1 MRILQI
7 IPSISLV
14 YGGPSQM
21 VLGLSAALAAKNI
34 DVTIITTDSNGDI
47 GQLPLDVP
55 LNEPIQQNGYQIIYF
70 RCYPWRRYK
79 FSFSLLQWLNENAR
93 QFDLAHLHAL
103 FSPVTT
109 LAATIA
115 RYHHLPYIIRPCGM
129 LDPADLQKKK
139 RLKQIYATLL
149 ERPNLAGAAA
159 IHFTSKEEAKIS
171 ERFGLGSTAKMPV
184 PRDLDFTGKM
194 PVPQDLG
201 STAKMP
207 VPQDLGSTAKMPVPQ
222 DLGSTAKMPVPRDLD
237 CTGILPVP
245 RDLVIPL
252 GVTAGLFPKRVRESQ
267 VPIILFMSRIEPKKG
282 LDLLIPALE
291 SVLGSGIEFHFIL
304 AGSNPQ
310 DADYETQIKV
320 QIHNSRLAKYTT
332 ITGFV
337 SGDLK
342 VELLTKADLFVLPS
356 YYENFGIAVAEAMAA
371 GVPVVISDRIHIAED
386 IQQAEAGWVRPLEVG
401 AIANSIKSALLNPQE
416 RQRRGL
422 NGKEYAKKHYNW
434 EAIAQQTIDAYQQI
448 LSSIAEGRSPR
459 EVGSSATDSVTD
471 VTDVTDVRKKE

>member
-34 DVTIITTDSNGDI
+34 DVTIITTNSNGDI
-47 GQLPLDVP
+47 GQIPLDVP
-55 LNEPIQQNGYQIIYF
+55 LNQPIQQNGYQIIYF
-70 RCYPWRRYK
+70 RCSPFRRYK
-79 FSFSLLQWLNENAR
+79 FSLSLLYWLNQNVR
-93 QFDLAHLHAL
+93 QFDLAHIHAL

-115 RYHHLPYIIRPCGM
+115 RGHNLPYIIRPCGM

-139 RLKQIYATLL
+139 QLKQIYAALL

-159 IHFTSKEEAKIS
+159 IHFTSKEEARIS
-171 ERFGLGSTAKMPV
+171 ERFGL
-184 PRDLDFTGKM
+184 DCTG
-194 PVPQDLG
+194 
-201 STAKMP
+201 
-207 VPQDLGSTAKMPVPQ
+207 
-222 DLGSTAKMPVPRDLD
+222 KMPVPRDLD
-237 CTGILPVP
+237 CTGKMPVP

-252 GVTAGLFPKRVRESQ
+252 GVTAGLSPKKLRESQ

-291 SVLGSGIEFHFIL
+291 SILESGIEFSFIL

-320 QIHNSRLAKYTT
+320 QIQNSILARYTT

-342 VELLTKADLFVLPS
+342 NEILTNADLFVLPS

-371 GVPVVISDRIHIAED
+371 GVPVAISDRIHIAED
-386 IQQAEAGWVRPLEVG
+386 IRQAEAGWVGPLEVG
-401 AIANSIKSALLNPQE
+401 AIANSIKSALLDPDE

-422 NGKEYAKKHYNW
+422 NGKAYAKKHYNW
-434 EAIAQQTIDAYQQI
+434 DAIAQQTIDAYQHI
-448 LSSIAEGRSPR
+448 LDSIANPNNL
-459 EVGSSATDSVTD
+459 
-471 VTDVTDVRKKE
+471 

>member
-55 LNEPIQQNGYQIIYF
+55 LNQPIKQNGYQIIYF
-70 RCYPWRRYK
+70 RCYPFRRYK
-79 FSFSLLQWLNENAR
+79 FSLSLLQWLNANAK
-93 QFDLAHLHAL
+93 QFDIAHIHAL

-115 RYHHLPYIIRPCGM
+115 RGHKLPYIMRPCGM
-129 LDPADLQKKK
+129 LDPADLQKKQ
-139 RLKQIYATLL
+139 RLKQIYAALL

-159 IHFTSKEEAKIS
+159 IHFTSKQEAKIS
-171 ERFGLGSTAKMPV
+171 ERFGLDS
-184 PRDLDFTGKM
+184 TGKM
-194 PVPQDLG
+194 SVQ
-201 STAKMP
+201 
-207 VPQDLGSTAKMPVPQ
+207 
-222 DLGSTAKMPVPRDLD
+222 
-237 CTGILPVP
+237 

-252 GVTAGLFPKRVRESQ
+252 GVTAGFFPKKLRESQ

-291 SVLGSGIEFHFIL
+291 IILASGIEFHFIL

-310 DADYETQIKV
+310 DADYETRIQLKV
-320 QIHNSRLAKYTT
+320 QNSSLAKHTT

-342 VELLTKADLFVLPS
+342 NELLTNADLFVLPS

-371 GVPVVISDRIHIAED
+371 GVPVAISDRVHIAED
-386 IQQAEAGWVRPLEVG
+386 IQQAEAGWVTPLEVR
-401 AIANSIKSALLNPQE
+401 AMANSIKSALLHPEE

-422 NGKEYAKKHYNW
+422 NGKEYAQKHYNW
-434 EAIAQQTIDAYQQI
+434 EVIAQQTIDAYQHI
-448 LSSIAEGRSPR
+448 LSSIN
-459 EVGSSATDSVTD
+459 
-471 VTDVTDVRKKE
+471 

>member
-21 VLGLSAALAAKNI
+21 VLGLSAALASQGIN
-34 DVTIITTDSNGDI
+34 VTIITTDSNGDI

-55 LNEPIQQNGYQIIYF
+55 LNQPIAQNGYQIIYF
-70 RCYPWRRYK
+70 RCSPFRRYK
-79 FSFSLLQWLNENAR
+79 FSLSLLQWLNANAR
-93 QFDLAHLHAL
+93 QFDLAHIHAL

-109 LAATIA
+109 LAASIA
-115 RYHHLPYIIRPCGM
+115 RRHNLPYIMRPCGM

-139 RLKQIYATLL
+139 QLKQIYGTVL

-159 IHFTSKEEAKIS
+159 IHFTSKQEAKIS
-171 ERFGLGSTAKMPV
+171 ERFGL
-184 PRDLDFTGKM
+184 DCTGKM
-194 PVPQDLG
+194 
-201 STAKMP
+201 
-207 VPQDLGSTAKMPVPQ
+207 
-222 DLGSTAKMPVPRDLD
+222 
-237 CTGILPVP
+237 PVP

-252 GVTAGLFPKRVRESQ
+252 GVTAGFLTQRLPQSE

-291 SVLGSGIEFHFIL
+291 SILESGIEFHFIL

-310 DADYETQIKV
+310 DADYETGIKV
-320 QIHNSRLAKYTT
+320 KIQNSSLAKYTT

-342 VELLTKADLFVLPS
+342 IELLTNADLFVLPS

-371 GVPVVISDRIHIAED
+371 GKPVVISDRIHISED
-386 IQQAEAGWVRPLEVG
+386 IQQAEAGWVGPLEVS
-401 AIANSIKSALLNPQE
+401 AIASLIKSALLDPEE
-416 RQRRGL
+416 RKRRGL
-422 NGKEYAKKHYNW
+422 NAQEYAKKHYNW

-448 LSSIAEGRSPR
+448 LASIN
-459 EVGSSATDSVTD
+459 
-471 VTDVTDVRKKE
+471 

>member
-21 VLGLSAALAAKNI
+21 VLGLSAALASQGI
-34 DVTIITTDSNGDI
+34 DVTIITTNSNGDI

-55 LNEPIQQNGYQIIYF
+55 LNQPIKQNGYQIIYF
-70 RCYPWRRYK
+70 RCFPFRRYK
-79 FSFSLLQWLNENAR
+79 FSLGLLHWLNQNAR
-93 QFDLAHLHAL
+93 QFDLAHIHAL

-115 RYHHLPYIIRPCGM
+115 RRHQLPYIMRPCGM

-139 RLKQIYATLL
+139 QLKQIYGTLL

-159 IHFTSKEEAKIS
+159 IHFTSQQEAKIS
-171 ERFGLGSTAKMPV
+171 ERFGLGST
-184 PRDLDFTGKM
+184 GKM
-194 PVPQDLG
+194 PVP
-201 STAKMP
+201 K
-207 VPQDLGSTAKMPVPQ
+207 
-222 DLGSTAKMPVPRDLD
+222 
-237 CTGILPVP
+237 
-245 RDLVIPL
+245 DLVIPL
-252 GVTAGLFPKRVRESQ
+252 GVTAGFLTQGFQESQ

-282 LDLLIPALE
+282 LNLLIPALE
-291 SVLGSGIEFHFIL
+291 SILESGIEFHFVL

-320 QIHNSRLAKYTT
+320 QIQNSSLAKYTT

-342 VELLTKADLFVLPS
+342 VELLTNSDLFVLPS

-371 GVPVVISDRIHIAED
+371 GKPVVISDRIHISED
-386 IQQAEAGWVRPLEVG
+386 IQQAEAGWVGPLEPG
-401 AIANSIKSALLNPQE
+401 AIASLIKSAILNPDE
-416 RQRRGL
+416 RKRRGL
-422 NGKEYAKKHYNW
+422 NAKEYAKKHYNW
-434 EAIAQQTIDAYQQI
+434 EAIAQKTIAAYQQI
-448 LSSIAEGRSPR
+448 LSSIN
-459 EVGSSATDSVTD
+459 
-471 VTDVTDVRKKE
+471 

>member
-1 MRILQI
+1 MRIIQI

-93 QFDLAHLHAL
+93 QFDLAHIHAL

-184 PRDLDFTGKM
+184 PRDL
-194 PVPQDLG
+194 
-201 STAKMP
+201 
-207 VPQDLGSTAKMPVPQ
+207 
-222 DLGSTAKMPVPRDLD
+222 
-237 CTGILPVP
+237 
-245 RDLVIPL
+245 VIPL
-252 GVTAGLFPKRVRESQ
+252 GVTAGLFPKRLRESQ

-291 SVLGSGIEFHFIL
+291 SILESGIEFHFIL

-320 QIHNSRLAKYTT
+320 QIHNSSLAKYTT

-342 VELLTKADLFVLPS
+342 AEILTKADLFVLPS

-386 IQQAEAGWVRPLEVG
+386 IQQAEAGWLGPLEVG

-434 EAIAQQTIDAYQQI
+434 EAIAQQTIDVYQQI
-448 LSSIAEGRSPR
+448 LSSLAEGR
-459 EVGSSATDSVTD
+459 
-471 VTDVTDVRKKE
+471 RKKEVRQRIL

>member
-1 MRILQI
+1 MRIIQI

-55 LNEPIQQNGYQIIYF
+55 LNEPIQQNGHQIIYF

-79 FSFSLLQWLNENAR
+79 FSLSLLQWLNENAR
-93 QFDLAHLHAL
+93 QFDLAHIHAL

-109 LAATIA
+109 LASTIA
-115 RYHHLPYIIRPCGM
+115 RYHDLPYIIRPCGM

-171 ERFGLGSTAKMPV
+171 ERFGLGRTAKM
-184 PRDLDFTGKM
+184 
-194 PVPQDLG
+194 
-201 STAKMP
+201 
-207 VPQDLGSTAKMPVPQ
+207 
-222 DLGSTAKMPVPRDLD
+222 
-237 CTGILPVP
+237 PVP

-252 GVTAGLFPKRVRESQ
+252 GVTAGLFPKRLRESQ

-291 SVLGSGIEFHFIL
+291 SILGSGIEFHFIL

-320 QIHNSRLAKYTT
+320 QIYNSSLAKYTT

-342 VELLTKADLFVLPS
+342 VEVLTKADLFVLPS

-386 IQQAEAGWVRPLEVG
+386 IQQAEAGWVGPLEVG

-422 NGKEYAKKHYNW
+422 NGKEYAKKQYNW

-448 LSSIAEGRSPR
+448 LSSLN
-459 EVGSSATDSVTD
+459 
-471 VTDVTDVRKKE
+471 

>member
-171 ERFGLGSTAKMPV
+171 ERFGLG
-184 PRDLDFTGKM
+184 RTGKM
-194 PVPQDLG
+194 
-201 STAKMP
+201 
-207 VPQDLGSTAKMPVPQ
+207 
-222 DLGSTAKMPVPRDLD
+222 
-237 CTGILPVP
+237 PVP

-252 GVTAGLFPKRVRESQ
+252 GVTAGLFPKKLRESQ

-291 SVLGSGIEFHFIL
+291 SILKSGIEFHFIL

-320 QIHNSRLAKYTT
+320 QIHNSSLAKYTT

-337 SGDLK
+337 SGDFK
-342 VELLTKADLFVLPS
+342 AELLTKADLFVLPS
-356 YYENFGIAVAEAMAA
+356 YYENFGLAVAEAMAA
-371 GVPVVISDRIHIAED
+371 GVPVVISDRIHIAEN
-386 IQQAEAGWVRPLEVG
+386 IQQAEAGWVGPLEVG

-448 LSSIAEGRSPR
+448 LSSIAEGR
-459 EVGSSATDSVTD
+459 
-471 VTDVTDVRKKE
+471 RKKEEGRRKKQ

>member
-79 FSFSLLQWLNENAR
+79 FSLSLLQWLNENAR

-139 RLKQIYATLL
+139 RLKQVYATLL

-184 PRDLDFTGKM
+184 PRDL
-194 PVPQDLG
+194 
-201 STAKMP
+201 
-207 VPQDLGSTAKMPVPQ
+207 
-222 DLGSTAKMPVPRDLD
+222 
-237 CTGILPVP
+237 
-245 RDLVIPL
+245 VIPL
-252 GVTAGLFPKRVRESQ
+252 GVTAALFPKRLRESQ

-282 LDLLIPALE
+282 LDLLVPALE
-291 SVLGSGIEFHFIL
+291 SILKSGIEFHFIL

-320 QIHNSRLAKYTT
+320 QIHNSSLAKYTT

-342 VELLTKADLFVLPS
+342 AEVLTKADLFVLPS

-386 IQQAEAGWVRPLEVG
+386 IQQAEAGWVGPLEVG
-401 AIANSIKSALLNPQE
+401 AIADSIKSALLNPQE

-448 LSSIAEGRSPR
+448 LSSLAEVRWKSEEGR
-459 EVGSSATDSVTD
+459 
-471 VTDVTDVRKKE
+471 RKKQ

>member
-7 IPSISLV
+7 IPSISLI

-55 LNEPIQQNGYQIIYF
+55 LNQPIQQNGYQIIYF

-93 QFDLAHLHAL
+93 QFDLAHIHAL

-109 LAATIA
+109 FAATIA
-115 RYHHLPYIIRPCGM
+115 RYHKLPYIMRPCGM

-171 ERFGLGSTAKMPV
+171 ERFGLGSTGKMPVPRDLDSTGKMPV

-194 PVPQDLG
+194 PVP
-201 STAKMP
+201 
-207 VPQDLGSTAKMPVPQ
+207 
-222 DLGSTAKMPVPRDLD
+222 RDLD
-237 CTGILPVP
+237 FTGKMPVP

-252 GVTAGLFPKRVRESQ
+252 GVTAGLFPKRLRESQ

-291 SVLGSGIEFHFIL
+291 SILEAGIEFHFIL
-304 AGSNPQ
+304 AGSSPQ
-310 DADYETQIKV
+310 NADYETKIKV
-320 QIHNSRLAKYTT
+320 QIQNSSLAKYTT

-342 VELLTKADLFVLPS
+342 VEILTKADLFVLPS
-356 YYENFGIAVAEAMAA
+356 YYENFGIAVAEAMVA
-371 GVPVVISDRIHIAED
+371 GVPVAISDRIHIAED
-386 IQQAEAGWVRPLEVG
+386 IQQAEAGWVGPLEVG
-401 AIANSIKSALLNPQE
+401 AIAHSIKSALLNPEE

-422 NGKEYAKKHYNW
+422 NGKKYAEKYYNW

-448 LSSIAEGRSPR
+448 LSS
-459 EVGSSATDSVTD
+459 TN
-471 VTDVTDVRKKE
+471 

>member
-21 VLGLSAALAAKNI
+21 VLGLSAALVSKNI
-34 DVTIITTDSNGDI
+34 DVTIITTNSNGDI

-55 LNEPIQQNGYQIIYF
+55 LNQPIQQNGYQIIYF
-70 RCYPWRRYK
+70 RCSPCRRYK
-79 FSFSLLQWLNENAR
+79 FSLSLLQWLNANAR
-93 QFDLAHLHAL
+93 QFDLAHIHAL

-115 RYHHLPYIIRPCGM
+115 RYHNLPYIIRPCGM

-139 RLKQIYATLL
+139 LLKQIYGTVL

-171 ERFGLGSTAKMPV
+171 ERFGLGSTSKMS
-184 PRDLDFTGKM
+184 
-194 PVPQDLG
+194 VPQ
-201 STAKMP
+201 
-207 VPQDLGSTAKMPVPQ
+207 
-222 DLGSTAKMPVPRDLD
+222 
-237 CTGILPVP
+237 
-245 RDLVIPL
+245 DLVIPL
-252 GVTAGLFPKRVRESQ
+252 GVTAGFFPQRLRESQ

-282 LDLLIPALE
+282 LDLLLPALE
-291 SVLGSGIEFHFIL
+291 SLLASGIEFQFIL

-310 DADYETQIKV
+310 DADYETGIKLKI
-320 QIHNSRLAKYTT
+320 QNSSLAKYTT

-337 SGDLK
+337 GGDLK
-342 VELLTKADLFVLPS
+342 VELLTNADLFVLPS

-371 GVPVVISDRIHIAED
+371 GVPVAISDRIHIWED
-386 IQQAEAGWVRPLEVG
+386 IQEAEAGWVGSLEVG
-401 AIANSIKSALLNPQE
+401 AIANLIKSALLDPEE
-416 RQRRGL
+416 RKRRGL

-448 LSSIAEGRSPR
+448 LSSIANPNNL
-459 EVGSSATDSVTD
+459 
-471 VTDVTDVRKKE
+471 

>member
-55 LNEPIQQNGYQIIYF
+55 LNQPIQQNGYQIIYF

-93 QFDLAHLHAL
+93 QFDLAHIHAV

-129 LDPADLQKKK
+129 LDPVDLQKKK

-171 ERFGLGSTAKMPV
+171 ERFGLGSTGKMPV

-194 PVPQDLG
+194 PVPRDLDFTG
-201 STAKMP
+201 
-207 VPQDLGSTAKMPVPQ
+207 
-222 DLGSTAKMPVPRDLD
+222 KMPVPRDLD
-237 CTGILPVP
+237 CTGKMPVP

-252 GVTAGLFPKRVRESQ
+252 GVTAGLFPKRLRESQ
-267 VPIILFMSRIEPKKG
+267 VPIILFMSRIAPKKG

-291 SVLGSGIEFHFIL
+291 SILGSGIEFHFIL

-320 QIHNSRLAKYTT
+320 QIHNSSLAKYTT

-337 SGDLK
+337 SGDFK
-342 VELLTKADLFVLPS
+342 AELLTKADLFVLPS

-386 IQQAEAGWVRPLEVG
+386 IQQAEAGWVGPLEVG

-448 LSSIAEGRSPR
+448 LSSIN
-459 EVGSSATDSVTD
+459 
-471 VTDVTDVRKKE
+471 

>member
-1 MRILQI
+1 
-7 IPSISLV
+7 
-14 YGGPSQM
+14 M
-21 VLGLSAALAAKNI
+21 VLGLSAALAVKNI

-93 QFDLAHLHAL
+93 QFDLAHLHAI

-139 RLKQIYATLL
+139 RLKQIYAALL

-171 ERFGLGSTAKMPV
+171 ERFGLDFTGKMPV
-184 PRDLDFTGKM
+184 PRDLDFTGKI
-194 PVPQDLG
+194 
-201 STAKMP
+201 
-207 VPQDLGSTAKMPVPQ
+207 
-222 DLGSTAKMPVPRDLD
+222 PVPRDLD
-237 CTGILPVP
+237 FTGKMPVP

-252 GVTAGLFPKRVRESQ
+252 GVTAGLFPKRLRESQ

-291 SVLGSGIEFHFIL
+291 SILGSGIEFHFIL

-310 DADYETQIKV
+310 NADYETQIKE
-320 QIHNSRLAKYTT
+320 QIHNSSLAKYTT

-342 VELLTKADLFVLPS
+342 VEVLTKADLFVLPS

-386 IQQAEAGWVRPLEVG
+386 IQQAEAGWVGPLEVG

-422 NGKEYAKKHYNW
+422 NGKEYAQKHYNW

-448 LSSIAEGRSPR
+448 LSSLN
-459 EVGSSATDSVTD
+459 
-471 VTDVTDVRKKE
+471 

>member
-1 MRILQI
+1 
-7 IPSISLV
+7 
-14 YGGPSQM
+14 M

-34 DVTIITTDSNGDI
+34 DVTILTTDSNGDI

-171 ERFGLGSTAKMPV
+171 ERFGLGST
-184 PRDLDFTGKM
+184 GKM
-194 PVPQDLG
+194 
-201 STAKMP
+201 
-207 VPQDLGSTAKMPVPQ
+207 
-222 DLGSTAKMPVPRDLD
+222 
-237 CTGILPVP
+237 PVP

-252 GVTAGLFPKRVRESQ
+252 GVTAGLFRKRLGESQ
-267 VPIILFMSRIEPKKG
+267 VPIILFMSRIAPKKG

-291 SVLGSGIEFHFIL
+291 SILGSGIEFHFIL

-310 DADYETQIKV
+310 DADYETQIKGK
-320 QIHNSRLAKYTT
+320 INNSSLAKYTT

-342 VELLTKADLFVLPS
+342 LELLTKADLFVLPS
-356 YYENFGIAVAEAMAA
+356 YYENFGIAVAEAMAV

-386 IQQAEAGWVRPLEVG
+386 IQQAEAGWVGPLEVG

-448 LSSIAEGRSPR
+448 LSSIAEGRR
-459 EVGSSATDSVTD
+459 KKEEGSSATDSLD
-471 VTDVTDVRKKE
+471 GCNGCNGCQEEGIRNKK

>member
-47 GQLPLDVP
+47 GQIPLDVP
-55 LNEPIQQNGYQIIYF
+55 LNEPIKQSGYQIIYF
-70 RCYPWRRYK
+70 RCSPFRRYK
-79 FSFSLLQWLNENAR
+79 FSLSLLQWLNQNAR
-93 QFDLAHLHAL
+93 QFDLAHIHAL

-109 LAATIA
+109 FAATIA
-115 RYHHLPYIIRPCGM
+115 RYHKLPYIMRPCGM

-171 ERFGLGSTAKMPV
+171 ERFGLDFTGKMPVPRDLDSTGKMPVPRDLDSTGKMPV

-194 PVPQDLG
+194 
-201 STAKMP
+201 
-207 VPQDLGSTAKMPVPQ
+207 
-222 DLGSTAKMPVPRDLD
+222 
-237 CTGILPVP
+237 PVP

-252 GVTAGLFPKRVRESQ
+252 GVTAGLFPKSLRESE

-291 SVLGSGIEFHFIL
+291 SILALGIEFHFIL

-320 QIHNSRLAKYTT
+320 QIQNSSLAKYTT

-371 GVPVVISDRIHIAED
+371 GVPVAISDRIHIAED
-386 IQQAEAGWVRPLEVG
+386 IQQAEAGWVEPLEIG

-416 RQRRGL
+416 RKRRGL
-422 NGKEYAKKHYNW
+422 KGQEYARKHYNW

-448 LSSIAEGRSPR
+448 LSSIN
-459 EVGSSATDSVTD
+459 
-471 VTDVTDVRKKE
+471 

>member
-1 MRILQI
+1 
-7 IPSISLV
+7 
-14 YGGPSQM
+14 M

-34 DVTIITTDSNGDI
+34 DVTIITTNSNGDI

-55 LNEPIQQNGYQIIYF
+55 LNQPIQQNGYQIIYF

-93 QFDLAHLHAL
+93 QFDLAHIHAL

-115 RYHHLPYIIRPCGM
+115 RYHDLPYIIRPCGM

-171 ERFGLGSTAKMPV
+171 ERFGLGSTGKMPV
-184 PRDLDFTGKM
+184 PGDLDFTGKM
-194 PVPQDLG
+194 PVPG
-201 STAKMP
+201 
-207 VPQDLGSTAKMPVPQ
+207 
-222 DLGSTAKMPVPRDLD
+222 DLD
-237 CTGILPVP
+237 FTGKMPVP

-252 GVTAGLFPKRVRESQ
+252 GVTAGLFPKRLRGSQ

-291 SVLGSGIEFHFIL
+291 SILESGIEFHFIL

-320 QIHNSRLAKYTT
+320 QIHNSSLGKYTT

-337 SGDLK
+337 TGDLK
-342 VELLTKADLFVLPS
+342 VEVLTKADLFVLPS

-386 IQQAEAGWVRPLEVG
+386 IQQAEAGWVGPLEVG

-434 EAIAQQTIDAYQQI
+434 EAIAQQTINAYQQI
-448 LSSIAEGRSPR
+448 LSSIAEGR
-459 EVGSSATDSVTD
+459 
-471 VTDVTDVRKKE
+471 RKKEEGRRKKQ

>member
-184 PRDLDFTGKM
+184 PRDL
-194 PVPQDLG
+194 
-201 STAKMP
+201 
-207 VPQDLGSTAKMPVPQ
+207 
-222 DLGSTAKMPVPRDLD
+222 
-237 CTGILPVP
+237 
-245 RDLVIPL
+245 VIPL
-252 GVTAGLFPKRVRESQ
+252 GVTAGLFPKRLRESQ

-291 SVLGSGIEFHFIL
+291 SILGSGIEFHFIL

-320 QIHNSRLAKYTT
+320 QIYNSTLAKYTT

-342 VELLTKADLFVLPS
+342 VEVLTKADLFVLPS

-386 IQQAEAGWVRPLEVG
+386 IQQAEAGWVGPLEVG

-448 LSSIAEGRSPR
+448 LSSIAEGR
-459 EVGSSATDSVTD
+459 
-471 VTDVTDVRKKE
+471 RKKEEGRRKKP